1 MKFLKEGL
9 KSLLLMA
16 FILVGVILFKGESIE
31 AKALKIQER
40 KGNLSKELTREERDE
55 YMEYLRS
62 LNDFDYESPIY
73 KRTIEW

>member
-16 FILVGVILFKGESIE
+16 FILVGVILFKRESIE
-31 AKALKIQER
+31 AKALKVQER

-55 YMEYLRS
+55 YMKYLRT
-62 LNDFDYESPIY
+62 LNDFDYENPIY
-73 KRTIEW
+73 KWTIE

>member
-55 YMEYLRS
+55 YMKYLRT
-62 LNDFDYESPIY
+62 LNNFDYESPIY
-73 KRTIEW
+73 KRTIE

>member
-31 AKALKIQER
+31 AKALKVQER

-55 YMEYLRS
+55 YMEYLRT
-62 LNDFDYESPIY
+62 LNNFDYESPIY
-73 KRTIEW
+73 KRTIE

>member
-16 FILVGVILFKGESIE
+16 FILVGVILFKQEPIE
-31 AKALKIQER
+31 AKARKIQER

-62 LNDFDYESPIY
+62 LNDFDYENPIY
-73 KRTIEW
+73 TRAIE